1 MAQQGSLGA
10 ENGLLGRGGAGMP
23 RYVFVYGYIWDC
35 VTVTLFDCVNSGR
48 SGSRSRSKSENASS
62 NSSSPSQ
69 LPSDGNALDSLFISF
84 IQLPSAYMHTPTT
97 FSLSSPRTTC

>member
-35 VTVTLFDCVNSGR
+35 VTVTMFDCVTELCDQDF
-48 SGSRSRSKSENASS
+48 K
-62 NSSSPSQ
+62 
-69 LPSDGNALDSLFISF
+69 I
-84 IQLPSAYMHTPTT
+84 IQ
-97 FSLSSPRTTC
+97 R